1 MLYFNYPDNSEY
13 TFSIDSSRSSFYRND
28 TKTDS
33 VKLNE
38 QKLSPTN
45 FSINYPVISNEKE
58 TESITKI
65 NNAIADEVGK
75 LFRSQ
80 VLLPEVVDFHDV
92 LGNYETMLNEKNILS
107 ILFSM
112 GTYINHAAHG
122 YTKYSSITANTETG
136 QIYDFSDL
144 FNPKVYYTKVL
155 NELAMQYIK
164 ENNIDLISEYKGIT
178 EDQQYYL
185 TPENLVLYYQIYEY
199 TPYVYGLF
207 KIEIPYNEITGI
219 ISPASPIARLIG
231 TSDSRFR

>member
-1 MLYFNYPDNSEY
+1 MLYFNYPDDSNY
-13 TFSIDSSRSSFYRND
+13 TFNIDENCLKFYRND
-28 TKTDS
+28 TDTDS
-33 VKLNE
+33 VKLSE
-38 QKLSPTN
+38 QKLSPIN

-58 TESITKI
+58 IESLTKI
-65 NNAIADEVGK
+65 NNLIADEVSK

-80 VLLPEVVDFHDV
+80 VLLPEIVDFHDI
-92 LGNYETMLNEKNILS
+92 LGNYEVTLNQKNILS
-107 ILFSM
+107 ILFNM

-136 QIYDFSDL
+136 QVYEFSDL

-155 NELAMQYIK
+155 NDLAIQYIK

-207 KIEIPYNEITGI
+207 KIEIPYNKITNI
-219 ISPASPIARLIG
+219 ISPTGPIARL
-231 TSDSRFR
+231 TRSTDP